1 MFIYHENQAAQ
12 NITKLSVTLPIS
24 TIHNIFKVAGL
35 FVVLWKM
42 PILKLVTQNLRLAVG
57 LIRNEAAADDT
68 CEKVVSI

>member
-1 MFIYHENQAAQ
+1 MKINQH
-12 NITKLSVTLPIS
+12 KTLPNYQLQCKTVQYI
-24 TIHNIFKVAGL
+24 TFFRVAGL

-42 PILKLVTQNLRLAVG
+42 PILKLVTQNLRLAVS